1 MNEGKGGTGGSK
13 KWRGGSW
20 HIEGSM
26 RFVTGGGGAIWSH
39 MTDRQP
45 TVTSET
51 RSAGSSYPI
60 MSGMLAVTRL
70 RAISA
75 VCR

>member
-1 MNEGKGGTGGSK
+1 M
-13 KWRGGSW
+13 
-20 HIEGSM
+20 
-26 RFVTGGGGAIWSH
+26 VTGGGGAICSH

-51 RSAGSSYPI
+51 RSAGRSYPI

-70 RAISA
+70 RLFLLSVASA
-75 VCR
+75 